1 LAVNR
6 AQLRR
11 AFALTIRNLR
21 RDKGLAQEQLA
32 LIAGLDRSFV
42 GRIERGIHAPTI
54 WTIYK
59 FLPAFGI
66 SLRCFARTFE
76 EALAVIVSRDS
87 QRK

>member
-1 LAVNR
+1 LEVNR

-32 LIAGLDRSFV
+32 LMSGLDRSFV

-59 FLPAFGI
+59 FLPAFDI
-66 SLRCFARTFE
+66 SLQCFARRYE
-76 EALAVIVSRDS
+76 KALAIIVSKDS
-87 QRK
+87 PRK